1 MDPTVK
7 QFQVTGGAAE
17 SYGAPQKKG
26 RTRKIKQPG
35 SVMVEKGEDV
45 SPRVRAVPVPVPL
58 PMPVPVPVA
67 VPVAT
72 ITPMKVVLTAAK
84 KRAVVLAP
92 KAAPLK
98 KTRRLGRSIKV
109 SMSGLSKRM
118 TRAKTIRK
126 DAGTLGLPEIK
137 AALQKAGLVKA
148 ESKAPEA
155 ILRQMYA
162 DYMMLKDRAL

>member
-1 MDPTVK
+1 MVK
-7 QFQVTGGAAE
+7 QFQITGTAAE
-17 SYGAPQKKG
+17 SYGVAVKKG
-26 RTRKIKQPG
+26 KTRKIKNPG
-35 SVMVEKGEDV
+35 SVMIDKDEGPVVPVK
-45 SPRVRAVPVPVPL
+45 AVPVPTPVAV
-58 PMPVPVPVA
+58 PVPVPVA
-67 VPVAT
+67 VPV
-72 ITPMKVVLTAAK
+72 KVVLAAPK

-92 KAAPLK
+92 KAPPHK

-109 SMSGLSKRM
+109 SMAGLSKRM

-148 ESKAPEA
+148 ESKAPEV